1 MVTSGDYKKWIK
13 AVTLEVERLG
23 SPKIAEGLWS
33 MKVWTVWP
41 TQRHLDRTTPN
52 GDSDASLSA
61 MKDALQEAGALDN
74 DMRIIE
80 DSTCNLYI
88 KGTRR
93 IVCLLERVDRDPTIP
108 AEDYVKLLAE
118 LDTTRAGHGYRSRAA
133 QTLTRAKSARSVSKS
148 PRKKTGTS
156 TRRKNACS

>member
-33 MKVWTVWP
+33 MKVWTIWP
-41 TQRHLDRTTPN
+41 TQRHLDHTTPN

-88 KGTRR
+88 KDTRR
-93 IVCLLERVDRDPTIP
+93 IVCLLERIDRDPTKP
-108 AEDYVKLLAE
+108 CAECDRLLAE
-118 LDTTRAGHGYRSRAA
+118 LAVTRSGHAYRAQAAA
-133 QTLTRAKSARSVSKS
+133 QTLTAKGASGASKS
-148 PRKKTGTS
+148 PRKKTKASAGAKS
-156 TRRKNACS
+156 K